1 MWAGQYEIALP
12 NIQRPRD
19 KMKKIAIFAF
29 RGEPMCFVHVL
40 LNALDMN
47 SKGMEGMIVIEGEAT
62 RLIPEMERPD
72 NFLNSLY
79 LKVKERGLI
88 DAVCKACSQKM
99 GVLAEVERLGL
110 PVASEMS
117 GHVSMARYLNMGFEI
132 ITL

>member
-1 MWAGQYEIALP
+1 
-12 NIQRPRD
+12 
-19 KMKKIAIFAF
+19 MKKIAIFAF
-29 RGEPMCFVHVL
+29 RGEAMCFVHVL
-40 LNALDMN
+40 LNAIDIN
-47 SKGMEGMIVIEGEAT
+47 EKGMECKVIIEGEAT

-72 NFLNSLY
+72 NFLNNLY
-79 LKVKERGLI
+79 LKVKEKGLI

-117 GHVSMARYLNMGFEI
+117 GHISMARYLNMGFEI